1 MATSCYHAGR
11 ESYGDR
17 FSFIPSTMPTTALQ
31 ALRDSGI
38 RVASDTAE
46 YRQIEEFQAALSDA
60 TTNPSLV
67 LAAVSKPEY
76 AHIVQEAVDFAQRK
90 LKSTSVKE
98 VTALA
103 VDRAL
108 VQVGVNIS
116 RIVPGRVS
124 VSVDPRIGY
133 DTRAIIRKAE
143 TLVALLEELDI
154 PRSRILIKIPATYEG
169 ICAARTLE
177 HPSAG
182 EPTHTN
188 LTLIFSR
195 IQAIA
200 CAQAGLSVISPFI
213 GRVKDW
219 WDAQGGSPSQELSQ
233 HPGILLVQNIRST
246 YSAHGYSSKTQ
257 IMAAGFR
264 AVEEVVELG
273 KYGVEGGPDL
283 VTLPP
288 NLLDGLRRRK
298 YVEPTVKFDPVPID
312 MEATPEYFGS
322 ASDSVGGASLY
333 ARDILEEK
341 IAAVKVAEGLAKFSA
356 DAQILEDLVKR
367 KVIESTEVSAML

>member
-1 MATSCYHAGR
+1 M
-11 ESYGDR
+11 
-17 FSFIPSTMPTTALQ
+17 PPTTSLQ

-38 RVASDTAE
+38 RIASDTAE
-46 YRQIEEFQAALSDA
+46 YHQIDQFQADLTDA

-67 LAAVSKPEY
+67 LAAVSKQEY
-76 AHIVQEAVDFAQRK
+76 ARIIQDAVEFGLSRLRSA
-90 LKSTSVKE
+90 SVKE
-98 VTALA
+98 ITTLA

-124 VSVDPRIGY
+124 VSVDPRIAY
-133 DTRAIIRKAE
+133 DTLAMVRKSE

-169 ICAARTLE
+169 ICAARALE
-177 HPSAG
+177 HPSVG
-182 EPTHTN
+182 EPIHTN
-188 LTLIFSR
+188 LTLVFGR
-195 IQAIA
+195 VQAIA
-200 CAQAGLSVISPFI
+200 CAQAGISVISPFI

-219 WDAQGGSPSQELSQ
+219 WDAHGEHPSQKLSQ

-246 YSAHGYSSKTQ
+246 YSAHGWGSKTQ

-264 AVEEVVELG
+264 AVEEIVELG

-288 NLLDGLRRRK
+288 HLLAGLRSRTN
-298 YVEPTVKFDPVPID
+298 VDPTLKFHPVVID
-312 MEATPEYFGS
+312 VAATSEYFGGS
-322 ASDSVGGASLY
+322 AADLARGASLY

-341 IAAVKVAEGLAKFSA
+341 IAAAKVAEGLAKFSA
-356 DAQILEDLVKR
+356 DAQILEDLVR
-367 KVIESTEVSAML
+367 GRVVDSTTEVPAML

>member
-1 MATSCYHAGR
+1 
-11 ESYGDR
+11 
-17 FSFIPSTMPTTALQ
+17 MPTTTALQ

-38 RVASDTAE
+38 RIASDTAE
-46 YRQIEEFQAALSDA
+46 YYQIDEFQEDLTYA

-76 AHIVQEAVDFAQRK
+76 AHILQDAVDFAQRR
-90 LKSTSVKE
+90 LGSASVQE
-98 VTALA
+98 RTTLA
-103 VDRAL
+103 MDRAL
-108 VQVGVNIS
+108 VQVGVNIT

-133 DTRAIIRKAE
+133 DTLAIIDKSK
-143 TLVALLEELDI
+143 TLVALLEELQVR
-154 PRSRILIKIPATYEG
+154 RSRILIKIPATYEG
-169 ICAARTLE
+169 ICAARALE
-177 HPSAG
+177 HPSSG
-182 EPTHTN
+182 EPIHTN
-188 LTLIFSR
+188 MTLIFSR

-219 WDAQGGSPSQELSQ
+219 WDAQGRSPSQELSQ

-246 YSAHGYSSKTQ
+246 YSAQGWDGRTH

-264 AVEEVVELG
+264 AVEEIIEVG
-273 KYGVEGGPDL
+273 KYGVGGGPDF

-288 NLLDGLRRRK
+288 HLLDGLRSREN
-298 YVEPTVKFDPVPID
+298 VEPTLKFSSVPID
-312 MEATPEYFGS
+312 PTTIPQYFGS
-322 ASDSVGGASLY
+322 TSDSTRGASLY
-333 ARDILEEK
+333 AGDILEEK

-367 KVIESTEVSAML
+367 RVMESTAEVSAVL